1 MRQGTGASI
10 TGTLRDATGAMVPS
24 AAVKASNI
32 QSGRDWSTVSN
43 EVGIYN
49 IPGLPPGQYTVAV
62 EAAGFKRL
70 VTNQLTLE
78 VNQIARVDLALEV
91 GAVADTVAITGV
103 APLLQTETS
112 QVGNVVTGTTTL
124 GLPLNGRNFS
134 QLTLLAPGVV
144 TFDTTSYTDGSRSGS
159 GGRPL
164 VNGNRAQA
172 NNFRLDRV

>member
-1 MRQGTGASI
+1 MGRRGNYMTGRRSIQLIILALLICAAARPTYAQGTGASI

-32 QSGRDWSTVSN
+32 QSGRDWATVSN

-91 GAVADTVAITGV
+91 GAVADTVAITGI

-124 GLPLNGRNFS
+124 GLPLNG
-134 QLTLLAPGVV
+134 
-144 TFDTTSYTDGSRSGS
+144 
-159 GGRPL
+159 
-164 VNGNRAQA
+164 
-172 NNFRLDRV
+172 